1 MTKPLVLSFDT
12 SAAHVAAA
20 LLCGDDIIAHKVE
33 EMKRGQAERLMP
45 LVQEVLAEG
54 RKSFADLD
62 AIGVGV
68 GPGNFTGIRISV
80 SAARGLALG
89 LGIPAVG
96 VNSFDAIEAGLE
108 YPAVPVVPGPRG
120 QGYLSPKDGVPYLAS
135 EEELIDIMEDG
146 ALATPKA
153 DSLVVQIAR
162 LAAQR
167 YKGSPA
173 RPAPLYVKPADAA
186 PPKDPAPVIL
196 P

>member
-1 MTKPLVLSFDT
+1 MTNPLVLSFDT

-20 LLCGDDIIAHKVE
+20 LLCGEEIVARKVE

-45 LVQEVLAEG
+45 LLEEVVSDG
-54 RKSFADLD
+54 GKSFADLD

-96 VNSFDAIEAGLE
+96 VNSFDAIEAGLDH
-108 YPAVPVVPGPRG
+108 PAVPVVPGPRG

-135 EEELIDIMEDG
+135 EEELLDIMQDVV
-146 ALATPKA
+146 LATPKA
-153 DSLVVQIAR
+153 DSLVEQIAR

-167 YKGSPA
+167 YQDSPE
-173 RPAPLYVKPADAA
+173 RPAPLYIKPADAA

>member
-1 MTKPLVLSFDT
+1 MTNPLVLSFDT

-20 LLCGDDIIAHKVE
+20 LLCGDDIIARKVE

-45 LVQEVLAEG
+45 LLEEVLSEG
-54 RKSFADLD
+54 SKTFADLD

-80 SAARGLALG
+80 STARGLALG

-96 VNSFDAIEAGLE
+96 INSFDAMEAGLTGDGV
-108 YPAVPVVPGPRG
+108 AVVPATRG
-120 QGYLSPKDGVPYLAS
+120 QGYLRPRDGAPYLAS
-135 EEELIDIMEDG
+135 EEELNRVLQDVPRI
-146 ALATPKA
+146 TPVPA
-153 DSLVVQIAR
+153 SLVEHIAR
-162 LAAQR
+162 LAADR
-167 YKGSPA
+167 YRDTVA
-173 RPAPLYVKPADAA
+173 RPAPLYIKPADAA